1 MTFATSFWRRRP
13 LAFLLTLLLFLRDT
27 FSRPSATKRKSAP
40 LKATPPSRMR
50 QRPQR
55 ANNKKAP
62 FVRRGNFL
70 SQLLSQ
76 AHSARRVANNAA
88 AFVRIMR
95 LCSAR
100 AVTMGPAS
108 LPLYSLKVKSRI
120 ICVFVFR
127 VCVRACR
134 ALRVEGMRL
143 DGRQRP
149 GSAAAAASF
158 CLYLV
163 NERAGPAAVCR
174 PRETSDSSLCGQ

>member
-1 MTFATSFWRRRP
+1 MTFAASFWRRRP

-127 VCVRACR
+127 VGACVPSAE
-134 ALRVEGMRL
+134 LRECVWTADKGQARRRRRPSVSILLMSERGRL
-143 DGRQRP
+143 L
-149 GSAAAAASF
+149 SAAR
-158 CLYLV
+158 
-163 NERAGPAAVCR
+163 ERPQIHLSADNR
-174 PRETSDSSLCGQ
+174 

>member
-1 MTFATSFWRRRP
+1 MTFATSFGRRRP

-55 ANNKKAP
+55 ANDKKAP
-62 FVRRGNFL
+62 FVGRGNFL

-88 AFVRIMR
+88 AFVGIMR

-120 ICVFVFR
+120 ICVFVFC
-127 VCVRACR
+127 VCACVPSAELRECVWTADKGRAR
-134 ALRVEGMRL
+134 R
-143 DGRQRP
+143 
-149 GSAAAAASF
+149 AAAASF